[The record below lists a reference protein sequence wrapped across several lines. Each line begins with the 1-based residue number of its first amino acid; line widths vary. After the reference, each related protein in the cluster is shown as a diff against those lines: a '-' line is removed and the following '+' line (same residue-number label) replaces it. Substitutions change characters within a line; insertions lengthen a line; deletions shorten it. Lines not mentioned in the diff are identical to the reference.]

1 MFDFLDADGAL
12 ADVFRSVALFIP
24 RCLLFAAMLLVGWMI
39 ARLARGLSVAVLT
52 RVGFPRMVERSGLS
66 RFLARG
72 SSGTDADRLAARA
85 DLDATTLIARLV
97 HCAVLLVTVQLAFS
111 VWGPNPVS
119 GLIGDVLAWLP
130 RAAAAVVIVAVAAAL
145 ARGARLAVATMLGAT
160 TYARPV
166 AGVTWFLVLG
176 MGIVAALNQ
185 VGVAS
190 SVTTPVLVAVLA
202 TVGGILV
209 VGVGGGLIRPMQHR
223 WERILINI
231 ETQART
237 ANTSAQAAAYLAG
250 HADATAGP
258 LGTHAAPVTMH
269 HDEHAPS
276 HEHAPSDD
284 HPTSHDHPT
293 TDEHAMTTPGAGQR
307 PTANGWPS
315 LDHGPGRGR

>member
-24 RCLLFAAMLLVGWMI
+24 RCLVFAAMLLVGWLI
-39 ARLARGLSVAVLT
+39 ARLARKLCVAVLT
-52 RVGFPRMVERSGLS
+52 RIGFPRMVERSGLS

-72 SSGTDADRLAARA
+72 SSGATDADRFAARS

-97 HCAVLLVTVQLAFS
+97 YCAVLLITVQMAFG

-119 GLIGDVLAWLP
+119 DLISDVLAWLP
-130 RAAAAVVIVAVAAAL
+130 RAAVAVVIVAVAAAL
-145 ARGARLAVATMLGAT
+145 AQGARRAVAGMLGAT

-166 AGVTWFLVLG
+166 AGVARFLVLG
-176 MGIVAALNQ
+176 MGVVAALNQ
-185 VGVAS
+185 IGVAS
-190 SVTTPVLVAVLA
+190 SVTTPLLITVLA

-209 VGVGGGLIRPMQHR
+209 VGAGGGLIRPMQHR
-223 WERILINI
+223 WERILINM
-231 ETQART
+231 EAQART

-258 LGTHAAPVTMH
+258 LGAPAAPGGMPQ
-269 HDEHAPS
+269 DG
-276 HEHAPSDD
+276 
-284 HPTSHDHPT
+284 
-293 TDEHAMTTPGAGQR
+293 HAMRVPGAAHH

-315 LDHGPGRGR
+315 FDHPPAR